1 MINHVVT
8 DLIDNTSTAMALLSP
23 VDINAVR
30 KYEKPMVG
38 FSEPVQE
45 MHGVLKQFL
54 HENLYRHNRV
64 RSMNERTKSMIDL
77 LFGCYMADPDE
88 MPSSFSEQ
96 GNASDADRARVVADY
111 IAGMTDRFAVAEH
124 ERLAA
129 K

>member
-1 MINHVVT
+1 
-8 DLIDNTSTAMALLSP
+8 
-23 VDINAVR
+23 
-30 KYEKPMVG
+30 MVG

-45 MHGVLKQFL
+45 MHGALKQFL